1 MMFGITVKKTNEQLV
16 IKWQLSTFTIPLD
29 DIIEIQEDDTYGG
42 QQDDAIPIGTPYGTT
57 DRICIKTKKQTYL
70 LFTTNLPA
78 ILKEIS

>member
-1 MMFGITVKKTNEQLV
+1 MFGITVKKTNEQLV

-42 QQDDAIPIGTPYGTT
+42 QQDDSIRIGTPYGTT
-57 DRICIKTKKQTYL
+57 DRICIKTKKQPYL